1 MRLTSLAD
9 YAVVVMSA
17 AARAEPGT
25 RLSAA
30 LVAEQTGVPLP
41 TVQKLMGRLAQSGL
55 LGSARGSGGG
65 FVLARAADSISLADI
80 VEAVDGPIAM
90 TACVD
95 QGRHDCGLETGCRV
109 RSHWPAVNG
118 AIRGALA
125 GVSLESL
132 AHGVVQ

>member
-17 AARAEPGT
+17 AARADTGI

-30 LVAEQTGVPLP
+30 SVAEQTGLPLP
-41 TVQKLMGRLAQSGL
+41 TVQKLMGRLAQTGL
-55 LGSARGSGGG
+55 LVSARGSGGG
-65 FVLARAADSISLADI
+65 FHLARTAEDISLADI

-95 QGRHDCGLETGCRV
+95 EARHDCGLETACQV

-132 AHGVVQ
+132 LHGAAQ

>member
-1 MRLTSLAD
+1 
-9 YAVVVMSA
+9 MSA

-95 QGRHDCGLETGCRV
+95 QGRPDCGLENGCREIG
-109 RSHWPAVNG
+109 RASC
-118 AIRGALA
+118 RGRVGKYVEYW
-125 GVSLESL
+125 GV
-132 AHGVVQ
+132 

>member
-1 MRLTSLAD
+1 
-9 YAVVVMSA
+9 MSA

-118 AIRGALA
+118 AIRGALDRK
-125 GVSLESL
+125 GTRLHST
-132 AHGVVQ
+132 H